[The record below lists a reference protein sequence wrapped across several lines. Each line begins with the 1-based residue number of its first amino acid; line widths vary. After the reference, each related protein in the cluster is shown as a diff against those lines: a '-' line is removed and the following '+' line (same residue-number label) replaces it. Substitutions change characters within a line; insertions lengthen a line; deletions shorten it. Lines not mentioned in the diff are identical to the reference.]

1 MKRYRILVAFLVLL
15 LTVGC
20 NRTSTDN
27 QDVMPTEDMNVVT
40 QSNIEDKVEPISLED
55 FSVEYNGITLN
66 QNTYLKD
73 LEKEFGIDLSEGENI
88 ETRASSQI
96 KGIHYKWNKLHYPN
110 MDNEEIEIDYAYNE
124 DDGSGRIVYIELKK
138 TATARGVSVGDS
150 LAKTIEKY
158 GDYLGEE
165 GYNSEDT
172 RYYKLY
178 YDAYFIWIIYDINSQ
193 KVVEIAFDYDTNQL
207 IEDMDISL
215 D

>member
-1 MKRYRILVAFLVLL
+1 MKRHRILVAFLVLL

-40 QSNIEDKVEPISLED
+40 QSNIEVEVEPISLED

-66 QNTYLKD
+66 QNTSLKD
-73 LEKEFGIDLSEGENI
+73 LETAFNIDLSEGENI

-96 KGIHYKWNKLHYPN
+96 KGMHYKWNKLHYPN
-110 MDNEEIEIDYAYNE
+110 MDNEEIEIDYTYNE

-138 TATARGVSVGDS
+138 AATARGICVGDS

-178 YDAYFIWIIYDINSQ
+178 YDTYFIWIIYDINSQ
-193 KVVEIAFDYDTNQL
+193 KVVEIAIDYDTNQL